1 MFKLKLINKTTPFK
15 LKCGFSFPE
24 IRLANLQKKDIIP
37 LKEKQIIYADPEY
50 DGLSQVT
57 VSEIPDEYIVPN
69 GEIEINTNGSYD
81 IADKKKANVNIP
93 EPKLGIKT
101 ITSNGTYKAS
111 DDNLDGYTEVNVETA
126 GVDIKDYFNI
136 IYASGNWQSL
146 IKKLPKITI
155 NSDCKDL
162 FYNCPINEIDEI
174 IFTNPLTNTAGMFQM
189 CKFKKVLMPTLQFN
203 EKAQIGSM
211 FHSAYEI
218 NVLDISGADFTKAT
232 WYSNLFVDCGWN
244 ATPENGGY
252 ANHKPY
258 VYVKDETN
266 QSWIITEANK
276 CSLGWSTKNVL
287 IKNEE

>member
-1 MFKLKLINKTTPFK
+1 MFKLKLINETTLFK

-37 LKEKQIIYADPEY
+37 SKEKQIICADSDY

-57 VSEIPDEYIVPN
+57 VSEIPNEYIVPN
-69 GEIEINTNGSYD
+69 GEIEINANGSYD
-81 IADKKKANVNIP
+81 VTDKTKAKVNIP
-93 EPKLGIKT
+93 EPKLETKT
-101 ITSNGTYKAS
+101 ITKNGIYKAH
-111 DDNLDGYTEVNVETA
+111 DDNLDGYTQVNVETA
-126 GVDIKDYFNI
+126 GVDINDYFNI

-162 FYNCPINEIDEI
+162 FYNCPIEEIDEI
-174 IFTNPLTNTAGMFQM
+174 IFANPMTNTAGMFQS

-203 EKAQIGSM
+203 EKTQIGSM

-258 VYVKDETN
+258 VYVKDEIN

-287 IKNEE
+287 IKK